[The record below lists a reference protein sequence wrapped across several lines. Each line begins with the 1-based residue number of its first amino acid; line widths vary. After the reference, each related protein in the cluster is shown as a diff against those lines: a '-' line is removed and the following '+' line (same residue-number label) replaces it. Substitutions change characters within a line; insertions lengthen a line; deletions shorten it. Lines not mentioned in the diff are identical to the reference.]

1 MQIIVH
7 LIILC
12 LVSSFTQILDLPRIY
27 HFSIFSSFRTR
38 VTRISSAKITQV
50 ANLDLRSRDIDA
62 CAPLH
67 SRENFVEKFFFHF
80 TLKMTTLKFQ
90 FWQSKKIA

>member
-12 LVSSFTQILDLPRIY
+12 LVSSFTQTLDLPWIY

-38 VTRISSAKITQV
+38 VTRISSAKITQF
-50 ANLDLRSRDIDA
+50 ASLDLRPRDIDA

-67 SRENFVEKFFFHF
+67 SRENFMEKVFFHF

-90 FWQSKKIA
+90 FW